1 VQVVASALRM
11 AVCDRCESGLETGE
25 GLNAFDLACFDQRSD
40 AAPGDATRIV
50 TGEKG
55 VFRGS

>member
-1 VQVVASALRM
+1 M

>member
-1 VQVVASALRM
+1 M
-11 AVCDRCESGLETGE
+11 AGGDHAQGCVEIGE